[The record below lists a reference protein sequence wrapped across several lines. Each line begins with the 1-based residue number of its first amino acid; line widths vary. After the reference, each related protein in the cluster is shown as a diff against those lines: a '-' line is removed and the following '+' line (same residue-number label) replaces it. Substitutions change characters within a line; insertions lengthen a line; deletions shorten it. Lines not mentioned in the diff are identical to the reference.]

1 MSQHDQASAQ
11 LYVLPTVNNEK
22 YVIDAMMNQTL
33 QKERM
38 FTAGFVTFLSKS
50 YKALSVSVIFFNKH
64 FTYFI
69 QLKEG

>member
-1 MSQHDQASAQ
+1 MINQASAQ
-11 LYVLPTVNNEK
+11 MYGLPTVNCK
-22 YVIDAMMNQTL
+22 MYVIDAMMNQTL

-38 FTAGFVTFLSKS
+38 FIAGFVTFLSKS

>member
-1 MSQHDQASAQ
+1 MNQ
-11 LYVLPTVNNEK
+11 LMGFPTLNNEK
-22 YVIDAMMNQTL
+22 YIIDAMMNQTL
-33 QKERM
+33 QEERM
-38 FTAGFVTFLSKS
+38 FTAGFFTFLSKS